1 MYNLKRNSIRNK
13 MLETTLSWLF
23 VQLYLV
29 LYCVV
34 YYCKTI
40 PYIGAY
46 FNRKSNTY
54 HDNVALKNN
63 TLEVSY
69 HTYPVY

>member
-1 MYNLKRNSIRNK
+1 MYNLKRDTIRNK
-13 MLETTLSWLF
+13 MLEITLSWLF
-23 VQLYLV
+23 VLLV

-54 HDNVALKNN
+54 HDNVAQKN